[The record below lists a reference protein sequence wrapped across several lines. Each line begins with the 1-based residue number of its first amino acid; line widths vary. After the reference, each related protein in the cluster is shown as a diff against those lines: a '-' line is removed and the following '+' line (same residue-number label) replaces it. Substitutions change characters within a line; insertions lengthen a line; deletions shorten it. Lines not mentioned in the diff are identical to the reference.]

1 MHASSG
7 GGFCDCGDVEA
18 WKIGPCCSKHD
29 PGAATSMVT
38 VSYITERKDG
48 EAREGGLV
56 GGREGCSSFCV
67 SEPQNAC
74 LPILVPDGALLAG
87 VLTPEREKKSTVLA
101 ESIYGWIK

>member
-38 VSYITERKDG
+38 VSYVTERIDG
-48 EAREGGLV
+48 E
-56 GGREGCSSFCV
+56 GGREGCPPSFCV

-74 LPILVPDGALLAG
+74 FPILVPDAALLAV
-87 VLTPEREKKSTVLA
+87 VLTPEREKKKSSGRA
-101 ESIYGWIK
+101 ESVYVRLTD